1 MPRSKNLVFFEFA
14 RGHKTLGSVSFELY
28 TDLAPKTARYFT
40 ELLTLK
46 AKGYLGSTLSRVV
59 PDGYLIGGDL
69 KEVAPNPKP
78 NESFDRRHAHAGVL
92 SVNGES
98 CQFCITL
105 AESTHFDGKN
115 VVIGQLVKGMDVLK
129 ELQ

>member
-1 MPRSKNLVFFEFA
+1 MPRTKNLVFFEFT
-14 RGHKTLGSVSFELY
+14 RGHKTIGTVTFELY
-28 TDLAPKTARYFT
+28 TDLAPKTVKYFT
-40 ELLTLK
+40 EILCLK

-69 KEVAPNPKP
+69 KDVAPTPMP

-92 SVNGES
+92 SVHGQS
-98 CQFCITL
+98 SQFCITL
-105 AESTHFDGKN
+105 AQATHFDGKN

-129 ELQ
+129 EV